1 MKKIYLSACM
11 VVFTV
16 LSFAQTTK
24 KDSLT
29 KKDSTKIIRKYL
41 PANISVASA
50 LSNLLSSYE
59 APNNLLKL
67 TPPNV
72 ASMEQYGNLP
82 INYSTGQL
90 NYSTP
95 LYTINVGD
103 NLNIPIQLLYNNTG
117 LKPDQVPTWVGNG
130 WDLSGF
136 GSVVQFVK
144 GIDDFSFSGLQNTS
158 TRAELAN
165 YLGGMT
171 DAAKYQYSNAVTSG
185 EKDSQ
190 YDIFSFNMLGR
201 NGKFYFNGT
210 NVVFFNYMPLKVTF
224 NDNIF
229 TITDERGFVFRFAL
243 SINNAGSFSDG
254 FIYGNGDP
262 FIVSTKTWYLT
273 KITTPS
279 GADVVFN
286 YTPDITYSIGS
297 TNTSYS
303 VGASVGGTG
312 TCFQSNQFTGAS
324 QSSNMTVGQYLPTE
338 ILWKGKKV
346 TFETILRDD
355 LKDGNNNK
363 AKALSKIKVY
373 NESNTL
379 IKQIGFDYGV
389 AGYDRLQ
396 LENVSILDNSDDS
409 KVQTFAFEYEGNA
422 RAIPIPFL
430 GNNPAN
436 NAIDHWGYFNGRGGS
451 SKIPRANYSLVVA
464 TTSTNFGNADRAS
477 DGDFSKIGML
487 KKVTY
492 PTNGYTAITYE
503 PNTVNFSS
511 YANIPFFMRTQSALS
526 YTDFFDSGIKD
537 CNSSNLSGTFTV
549 PQTIVAAKITWAL
562 ETNSLDDISSFRLSN
577 SNNPSDPYII
587 IQAAQTF
594 TIGEMIT
601 DLPAGTYYY
610 NLYPGCVSQAGNAIA
625 QASFKIEQ
633 AIVPSGGVDL
643 AVGGNRVSK
652 IVDYDGLNAYSERN
666 LTYENSNLLDIPFYV
681 STFEIGHG
689 SGGTLNPCTSCGIT
703 YVVGENNVYAWDGFH
718 VEYRKV
724 NELMGING
732 ANGKIIHN
740 YDENYFIGGPLTNSP
755 YPSAQNL
762 SWRSGNLLKD
772 ETYQK
777 ESSIFKK
784 LEDINKTYT
793 TINIFPLTQNGVKIG
808 RNLVCPSGTAE
819 QSIFVNDYFNSALLP
834 VFSDRFAISSETNN
848 YYAGTNTLSST
859 QNYTYNSDWLLQKTS
874 TTNSKNQTVDVLNYY
889 ANDFNN
895 TIANTQ
901 ITSLKNTHAIGIP
914 LKIIKNVDNKTV
926 EGVLINTDAVG
937 NPTGIYRFEN
947 NGLITHT
954 HNANTFFDSDFY
966 LYESRKYSSKGNITE
981 IIPRSGTPKSYVWG
995 YKHSYPIAEI
1005 VNATNTQVE
1014 TTLGT
1019 TLETVADY
1027 TQDSQISPIGTTL
1040 RTGLPNAFVTSGT
1053 MTSGIGFTII
1063 KSPAG
1068 IQSLFD
1074 YDTFTRLK
1082 TIKDNNN
1089 FILKNY
1095 SYQYAGATTGG
1106 GCTTPAPIISA
1117 APASSGCNAILTASA
1132 CTGGTITWSN
1142 GQTGTIITVPST
1154 VSPTYTATCTTTC
1167 TSLASNTLTALTY
1180 PSGWNADNVGANVNG
1195 CIVLGTGSVRMQAN
1209 SSGGIGS
1216 PSNDFHYFYN
1226 KQFTGNVTMM
1236 AKLNS
1241 LTSFA
1246 GVRAG
1251 VIFKNGLGS
1260 KDVFFSIIQEGDPNS
1275 HVVGKL
1281 HRSTPNTNIN
1291 IWQFQNGLPATGLWF
1306 KVKKVGN
1313 VVQSYY
1319 STASNPSISN
1329 DTGWVEFL
1337 SNTFGTPPTMTW
1349 GTNFLV
1355 GLTLENPSPN
1365 SPVEVIFTNVQIDD
1379 NGNISNL

>member
-1 MKKIYLSACM
+1 MKKIYLSACL

-24 KDSLT
+24 KDSLA
-29 KKDSTKIIRKYL
+29 KKDSTKIIKKLL
-41 PANISVASA
+41 PAINSA
-50 LSNLLSSYE
+50 TSNLLSSYE
-59 APNNLLKL
+59 ASNNLLKL

-82 INYSTGQL
+82 INFSTGQL
-90 NYSTP
+90 SYSTP

-103 NLNIPIQLLYNNTG
+103 NLNIPIQLLYDNTG

-130 WDLSGF
+130 WNLAVG

-144 GIDDFSFSGLQNTS
+144 GTDDFGAGGLQNTS
-158 TRAELAN
+158 AELVN
-165 YLGGMT
+165 YVSGTMNSAT
-171 DAAKYQYSNAVTSG
+171 KYLYSNDITSG
-185 EKDSQ
+185 VKDSQ
-190 YDIFSFNMLGR
+190 YDIFSFNLLGR
-201 NGKFYFNGT
+201 NSKFYFDGT
-210 NVVFFNYMPLKVTF
+210 NVVFFNYMPLKVVF
-224 NDNIF
+224 NAGIF
-229 TITDERGFVFRFAL
+229 TITDERGFVFTFAL

-254 FIYGNGDP
+254 FIYGNTDP

-273 KITTPS
+273 KIITPS
-279 GADVVFN
+279 GIDVVFN
-286 YTPDITYSIGS
+286 YTSDIEYAIGETHS
-297 TNTSYS
+297 SYS
-303 VGASVGGTG
+303 VGASFNASGCV
-312 TCFQSNQFTGAS
+312 QSNQFTYAG
-324 QSSNMTVGQYLPTE
+324 QTSNVTVGQYLPSE

-355 LKDGNNNK
+355 LKDASNNK

-373 NESNTL
+373 NENNTL
-379 IKQIGFDYGV
+379 IKQIGFDYGT
-389 AGYDRLQ
+389 AGYNRLQ
-396 LENVSILDNSDDS
+396 LENVAMLDNSDDS
-409 KVQTFAFEYEGNA
+409 KIQTFTFEYEGNA
-422 RAIPIPFL
+422 RDIPIPSL
-430 GNNPAN
+430 GSNPAN
-436 NAIDHWGYFNGRGGS
+436 NSIDHWGYLNGKSNS

-464 TTSTNFGNADRAS
+464 TTNTNFGNADRAS
-477 DGDFSKIGML
+477 DGSASKIGML
-487 KKVTY
+487 KKIIY
-492 PTNGYTAITYE
+492 PTKGYTDITYE
-503 PNTVNFSS
+503 PNMVNFSS
-511 YANIPFFMRTQSALS
+511 YANIPFFMRTQHATS
-526 YTDFFDSGIKD
+526 YSTIFDSGIKD
-537 CNSSNLSGTFTV
+537 CNTLGLSGTFTLS
-549 PQTIVAAKITWAL
+549 QSIVAAKISWIL
-562 ETNSLDDISSFRLSN
+562 ETNSADDQSSFQLSYN
-577 SNNPSDPYII
+577 GSPPYII
-587 IQAAQTF
+587 NEFAQTL
-594 TIGEMIT
+594 TNGEMIT
-601 DLPAGTYYY
+601 DLPAGTYHYTI
-610 NLYPGCVSQAGNAIA
+610 YPGCVTMASSVTA
-625 QASFKIEQ
+625 QASFKVEQ
-633 AIVPSGGVDL
+633 AVNPSGGIDL
-643 AVGGNRVSK
+643 AVGGNRVVK
-652 IVDYDGLNAYSERN
+652 VVDYDGLNAYNERN
-666 LTYENSNLLDIPFYV
+666 ITYENANLLAIPFYV
-681 STFEIGHG
+681 STIETGKGF
-689 SGGTLNPCTSCGIT
+689 GGTFNPCISCGTT
-703 YVVGENNVYAWDGFH
+703 YIVGENNVYSWDGFH
-718 VEYRKV
+718 VEYLKAH
-724 NELMGING
+724 ESFGING
-732 ANGKIIHN
+732 TNGKQTHQYEAN
-740 YDENYFIGGPLTNSP
+740 TFVGGPITNSP
-755 YPSAQNL
+755 YPATQNL
-762 SWRSGNLLKD
+762 SWRSGNVLKD

-777 ESSIFKK
+777 DASIFKI
-784 LEDINKTYT
+784 LEDMNKTYT
-793 TINIFPLTQNGVKIG
+793 PLNIFPLTQNGVKIG
-808 RNLVCPSGTAE
+808 RKLTCPAGTSE
-819 QSIFVNDYFNSALLP
+819 QPSFVDDYFNSALLP
-834 VFSDRFAISSETNN
+834 TFSDRFAISSETSN
-848 YYAGTNTLSST
+848 YYAGTNTINNT
-859 QNYTYNSDWLLQKTS
+859 KNYTYNSDWLLQKTS
-874 TTNSKNQTVDVLNYY
+874 TTNSKNQTIDVLSFY
-889 ANDFNN
+889 ANDYNS
-895 TIANTQ
+895 TIASTQ
-901 ITSLKNTHAIGIP
+901 IASLKNTHAIGIP

-937 NPTGIYRFEN
+937 NPTGVYRFEN

-1027 TQDSQISPIGTTL
+1027 MQDSQISPIGTTL

-1053 MTSGIGFTII
+1053 MTSGIGFNTI

-1095 SYQYAGATTGG
+1095 SYQYAGETTGG
-1106 GCTTPAPIISA
+1106 GCTTPAPVISA

-1142 GQTGTIITVPST
+1142 GQTGTTITVPST

-1180 PSGWNADNVGANVNG
+1180 PAGWNADNVGANVNG

-1216 PSNDFHYFYN
+1216 PTNDFHYFYN

-1260 KDVFFSIIQEGDPNS
+1260 QDVFFSIIQEGDPGS

-1313 VVQSYY
+1313 VIQSYY

-1355 GLTLENPSPN
+1355 GLTLENPSAN
-1365 SPVEVIFTNVQIDD
+1365 SPVEVIFTNVQVDD

>member
-1 MKKIYLSACM
+1 MKKIYLSACL

-29 KKDSTKIIRKYL
+29 KKDSTKTIKKFLYA
-41 PANISVASA
+41 ANSA
-50 LSNLLSSYE
+50 TSTLLSSYE
-59 APNNLLKL
+59 APTNLLKL
-67 TPPNV
+67 MPPNV

-82 INYSTGQL
+82 INFSTGQL
-90 NYSTP
+90 NYSMP

-136 GSVVQFVK
+136 GSVVQSVK
-144 GIDDFSFSGLQNTS
+144 GTDDFGNGGLQTTS
-158 TRAELAN
+158 SELVN
-165 YLGGMT
+165 YLSGTMT
-171 DAAKYQYSNAVTSG
+171 DAVKYQYSSNVTRS

-201 NGKFYFNGT
+201 NGKFYFDGSNI
-210 NVVFFNYMPLKVTF
+210 VFFNYMPLKVTF
-224 NDNIF
+224 NGTVF
-229 TITDERGFVFRFAL
+229 TITDERGFVFTFAL
-243 SINNAGSFSDG
+243 SVTNSGSFSDG
-254 FIYGNGDP
+254 FINGNTDP
-262 FIVSTKTWYLT
+262 FLVSTKTWYLT
-273 KITTPS
+273 QILTPS
-279 GADVVFN
+279 GVNVTFN
-286 YTPDITYSIGS
+286 YTADIQYSIGV

-303 VGASVGGTG
+303 VGASTDVTG
-312 TCFQSNQFTGAS
+312 CVQNNAFSYAG
-324 QSSNMTVGQYLPTE
+324 QSSNVTVGQYLPTE

-346 TFETILRDD
+346 TFETVLRDD
-355 LKDGNNNK
+355 LKDGSNNK
-363 AKALSKIKVY
+363 AKALSKIKVH

-379 IKQIGFDYGV
+379 IKQIGFDYGT
-389 AGYDRLQ
+389 AGYSRLQ
-396 LENVSILDNSDDS
+396 LESVSMLDNSDDS
-409 KVQTFAFEYEGNA
+409 KVQTFDFEYEGNT
-422 RAIPIPFL
+422 RSIPIPSL
-430 GNNPAN
+430 GSNPAN
-436 NAIDHWGYFNGRGGS
+436 HSIDHWGYFNGKGNS
-451 SKIPRANYSLVVA
+451 SKIPRANYSLAVA
-464 TTSTNFGNADRAS
+464 TTNTDFGDADRAS

-487 KKVTY
+487 KKINY
-492 PTNGYTAITYE
+492 PTKGYTAITYE
-503 PNTVNFSS
+503 PNAVNFGSHAS
-511 YANIPFFMRTQSALS
+511 VPFFMKKQHAAS
-526 YTDFFDSGIKD
+526 YTTLFDSGIKN
-537 CNSSNLSGTFTV
+537 CATGTITGTFIV
-549 PQTIVAAKITWAL
+549 PQTIIAAKITWAL
-562 ETNSLDDISSFRLSN
+562 ETNSFDDQSAFQLSLN
-577 SNNPSDPYII
+577 GSPPYII
-587 IQAAQTF
+587 SEGARTL
-594 TIGEMIT
+594 TNGEMIT
-601 DLPAGTYYY
+601 DLSAGTYHYT
-610 NLYPGCVSQAGNAIA
+610 LYPGCVTLEATSITA
-625 QASFKIEQ
+625 QASFKVEQ
-633 AIVPSGGVDL
+633 PVAPLGGVDL
-643 AVGGNRVSK
+643 AVGGNRISK
-652 IVDYDGLNAYSERN
+652 IVDYDGLNAYNERN
-666 LTYENSNLLDIPFYV
+666 ITYENSNLLDIPFYV
-681 STFEIGHG
+681 STFETGAGI
-689 SGGTLNPCTSCGIT
+689 GGTANSCATCGTT

-724 NELMGING
+724 QELTATGG
-732 ANGKIIHN
+732 ANGKQVHH
-740 YDENYFIGGPLTNSP
+740 YDENYFMGGPLTNSP
-755 YPSAQNL
+755 YPSTQNL
-762 SWRSGNLLKD
+762 SWRSGNLLMD
-772 ETYQK
+772 ETYK
-777 ESSIFKK
+777 KDASIFKL
-784 LEDINKTYT
+784 LENMNKTYT
-793 TINIFPLTQNGVKIG
+793 PQTTFPITQNGVKIG
-808 RNLVCPSGTAE
+808 RKLVCPSGTGE
-819 QSIFVNDYFNSALLP
+819 PNSMVNDFFNSVPLP
-834 VFSDRFAISSETNN
+834 VFSDRFAISSESSN
-848 YYAGTNTLSST
+848 YYAGTNTISNT
-859 QNYTYNSDWLLQKTS
+859 KNYTYNSDWLLQKTS
-874 TTNSKNQTVDVLNYY
+874 TTNSKNQTIEVLNYY
-889 ANDFNN
+889 ANDYNN
-895 TIANTQ
+895 TIPSTQ

-1014 TTLGT
+1014 STLGT

-1027 TQDSQISPIGTTL
+1027 TQDFQILPIGTTL

-1053 MTSGIGFTII
+1053 MTSGIGFNTI
-1063 KSPAG
+1063 KSPTG

-1117 APASSGCNAILTASA
+1117 APASTGCNSILTASA

-1142 GQTGTIITVPST
+1142 GQTGTTINVPST

-1167 TSLASNTLTALTY
+1167 TSLASNTLTALSY
-1180 PSGWNADNVGANVNG
+1180 PAGWNADNIGANVNG

-1216 PSNDFHYFYN
+1216 PTNDFHYFYN

-1260 KDVFFSIIQEGDPNS
+1260 QDVFFSIIQEGDPGS

-1281 HRSTPNTNIN
+1281 HRSTPNTNIS
-1291 IWQFQNGLPATGLWF
+1291 IWQYQNGLPATGLWF

-1313 VVQSYY
+1313 VIQSYY

-1355 GLTLENPSPN
+1355 GLTLENPSAN

>member
-1 MKKIYLSACM
+1 LTASLLLLTFFA
-11 VVFTV
+11 
-16 LSFAQTTK
+16 FAQTTK

-29 KKDSTKIIRKYL
+29 KKDSTKIAKRYPL
-41 PANISVASA
+41 ALNSA
-50 LSNLLSSYE
+50 TSPLLSAYE

-82 INYSTGQL
+82 INFSTGQL
-90 NYSTP
+90 GYSTP
-95 LYTINVGD
+95 LYTIAVGD
-103 NLNIPIQLLYNNTG
+103 NLNIPIQLQLNNTG
-117 LKPDQVPTWVGNG
+117 LKPDQIPTWVGNG

-144 GIDDFSFSGLQNTS
+144 GVDDFESEGLQYTS
-158 TRAELAN
+158 TELVN
-165 YLGGMT
+165 YLSGTMA
-171 DAAKYQYSNAVTSG
+171 DATKYQYSSSVTRG

-201 NGKFYFNGT
+201 NGKFYFDGSNI
-210 NVVFFNYMPLKVTF
+210 VFFNYMPLKVTF
-224 NDNIF
+224 NGTVF
-229 TITDERGFVFRFAL
+229 TITDERGFVFTFAL

-254 FIYGNGDP
+254 FINGNSNP

-279 GADVVFN
+279 GVDVVFN
-286 YTPDITYSIGS
+286 YALDITYAIGATS
-297 TNTSYS
+297 TSYS
-303 VGASVGGTG
+303 VGAAVGAGA
-312 TCFQSNQFTGAS
+312 CVSSNQFTYGG
-324 QSSNMTVGQYLPTE
+324 QTSNVTVGQYLPSE

-355 LKDGNNNK
+355 LKNTSNNK

-379 IKQIGFDYGV
+379 IKQIGFDYGA

-396 LENVSILDNSDDS
+396 LESVSMLDNSDDS
-409 KVQTFAFEYEGNA
+409 KVQTFTFEYEGNA
-422 RAIPIPFL
+422 RVIPIPSL
-430 GNNPAN
+430 GSNPVN
-436 NAIDHWGYFNGRGGS
+436 HSVDHWGYLNGKGNI

-464 TTSTNFGNADRAS
+464 TTNTDFGDADRAS
-477 DGDFSKIGML
+477 DGSFSKIGML
-487 KKVTY
+487 KKITY
-492 PTNGYTAITYE
+492 PTKGYTAITYE

-511 YANIPFFMRTQSALS
+511 YANIPFFMKTQNATA
-526 YTDFFDSGIKD
+526 YTTLFDSGVKN
-537 CNSSNLSGTFTV
+537 CATGTVTGTFTV
-549 PQTIVAAKITWAL
+549 PQNMVAAKISWVL
-562 ETNSLDDISSFRLSN
+562 ETNSLDDLSSFQLS
-577 SNNPSDPYII
+577 SNGSPPYLISES
-587 IQAAQTF
+587 ARPLTN
-594 TIGEMIT
+594 GEMIT

-610 NLYPGCVSQAGNAIA
+610 TLYPGCVTMATSVAA
-625 QASFKIEQ
+625 QASFKVEQ
-633 AIVPSGGVDL
+633 AVTVSGGVDL
-643 AVGGNRVSK
+643 AVGGNRVAK
-652 IVDYDGLNAYSERN
+652 IVDYDGLNAYNERN
-666 LTYENSNLLDIPFYV
+666 ISYENSNLLDVPFYV
-681 STFEIGHG
+681 STFETGFG
-689 SGGTLNPCTSCGIT
+689 FGGTSNVCASCGTT
-703 YVVGENNVYAWDGFH
+703 YVVSENNVYAWDGFH

-724 NELMGING
+724 NELIG
-732 ANGKIIHN
+732 ANGTNGKQIHN
-740 YDENYFIGGPLTNSP
+740 YDANYFVGGPLTNNP
-755 YPSAQNL
+755 YPYAQNL
-762 SWRSGNLLKD
+762 SWRSGNLLTD
-772 ETYQK
+772 ETYKK
-777 ESSIFKK
+777 EVGIFKL
-784 LEDINKTYT
+784 LEDMSKTYT
-793 TINIFPLTQNGVKIG
+793 PQSFFPITKNGVKIG
-808 RNLVCPSGTAE
+808 RNLVCPSGTGE
-819 QSIFVNDYFNSALLP
+819 SVSMVNSFFNSALLP
-834 VFSDRFAISSETNN
+834 VFSDRFAISSETSN
-848 YYAGTNTLSST
+848 YYAGTNTLTST
-859 QNYTYNSDWLLQKTS
+859 KNYTYNSDWLLQKTS
-874 TTNSKNQTVDVLNYY
+874 TTNSKNQTIDVINYY
-889 ANDFNN
+889 ANDYNN
-895 TIANTQ
+895 TIASTQ
-901 ITSLKNTHAIGIP
+901 IASLKNTHAIGIP
-914 LKIIKNVDNKTV
+914 LKIIKNVNNKTV

-981 IIPRSGTPKSYVWG
+981 IIPRSGTPKSYIWG

-1005 VNATNTQVE
+1005 VNATNAQVE

-1019 TLETVADY
+1019 ALETVADY
-1027 TQDSQISPIGTTL
+1027 TQDSQILPIGTTL
-1040 RTGLPNAFVTSGT
+1040 RVGLPNAFITSGT
-1053 MTSGIGFTII
+1053 MTSGIGFKTI
-1063 KSPAG
+1063 KAPNG
-1068 IQSLFD
+1068 IQSSFD
-1074 YDTFTRLK
+1074 FDSFTRLK

-1117 APASSGCNAILTASA
+1117 VPASTGCNSILTASA
-1132 CTGGTITWSN
+1132 CTGGLITWSN
-1142 GQTGTIITVPST
+1142 GQTGTTITVPST

-1180 PSGWNADNVGANVNG
+1180 PAGWSADNIGANVNG
-1195 CIVLGTGSVRMQAN
+1195 CIVLGTNTVRMQAN

-1260 KDVFFSIIQEGDPNS
+1260 KDVFFSIIQEGDPSS

-1313 VVQSYY
+1313 IIQSYY

-1337 SNTFGTPPTMTW
+1337 SNTFGTPPNMTW

-1365 SPVEVIFTNVQIDD
+1365 SPAEVIFTNVQIDD